1 MKTIL
6 VLSIL
11 FFAIVLPARGELT
24 DADFD
29 KIRLIVKEEV
39 KTEIAASEKR
49 LMEHIDL
56 KIETVNARID
66 GVEKSLNARIDAV
79 DQKLS
84 ARIDAVDQKL
94 SARID
99 ALEGNISRIWLAI
112 LALIAAAVAL
122 PQLII
127 VYSERKRGERDPN
140 VDSTTPGQRR
150 SPTAVIIIASSL
162 SRIILHVSR
171 ITFDSPTLH
180 SAPINPR

>member
-6 VLSIL
+6 VLLLL
-11 FFAIVLPARGELT
+11 FCAIVLPALGELT

-49 LMEHIDL
+49 LKEHIDL

-66 GVEKSLNARIDAV
+66 AV

-84 ARIDAVDQKL
+84 ARV
-94 SARID
+94 D

-127 VYSERKRGERDPN
+127 VYSERKRGREIQTLIQQLRDKDGP
-140 VDSTTPGQRR
+140 P
-150 SPTAVIIIASSL
+150 PPSS
-162 SRIILHVSR
+162 
-171 ITFDSPTLH
+171 
-180 SAPINPR
+180 